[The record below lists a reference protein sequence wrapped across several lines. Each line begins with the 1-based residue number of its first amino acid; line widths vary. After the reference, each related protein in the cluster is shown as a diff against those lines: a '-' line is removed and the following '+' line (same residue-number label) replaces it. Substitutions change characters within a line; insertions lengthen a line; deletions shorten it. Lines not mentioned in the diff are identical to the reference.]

1 MTYVLMLDVDGVL
14 VHSESDDFVRDV
26 ALDATLATA
35 RSRVT
40 AEQWL
45 ALGTGRAD
53 LVDVLTEAMKDRDLA
68 LRLVDYGL
76 VSETHVDP
84 AVLAD
89 VDRLRAS
96 GTRVFLATNQ
106 EHRRAAYLMDTLALR
121 DRIDGMLH
129 SAALGARKPDSA
141 YFAAATREARVAPSD
156 VVFIDD
162 VAANIEAARR
172 FGWRAIQWLGDM
184 SLDEAISAAR

>member
-1 MTYVLMLDVDGVL
+1 MNVLMLDVDGVL
-14 VHSESDDFVRDV
+14 VHNEADEFVRDV

-53 LVDVLTEAMKDRDLA
+53 LVDVLTNAMQDRELA
-68 LRLVDYGL
+68 ERLVEYGIA
-76 VSETHVDP
+76 SETHIDP
-84 AVLAD
+84 IVLAD
-89 VDRLRAS
+89 VERIRAKGLR
-96 GTRVFLATNQ
+96 VYLATNQ
-106 EHRRAAYLMDTLALR
+106 ESRRAAYLVDRLGLG

-129 SAALGARKPDSA
+129 SAALGARKPDRA
-141 YFAAATREARVAPSD
+141 FFEAATRAAKVAVHD

-162 VAANIEAARR
+162 NAGNVDAARR
-172 FGWRAIQWLGDM
+172 FGWRATHWLGDL
-184 SLDEAISAAR
+184 SLEDAISAAR